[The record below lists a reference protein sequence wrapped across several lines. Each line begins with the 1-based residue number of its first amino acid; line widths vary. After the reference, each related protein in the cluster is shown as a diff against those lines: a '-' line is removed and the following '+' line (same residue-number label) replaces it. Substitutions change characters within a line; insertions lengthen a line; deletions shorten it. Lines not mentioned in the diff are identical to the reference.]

1 MMETQKVGWSCLGN
15 VGAAAGMFLVP
26 KPGKPALD
34 LQEDEVN
41 CECFQGF
48 LVFEICCNGTDFSP
62 VFSGLFGVTRSGV

>member
-1 MMETQKVGWSCLGN
+1 MLWGAAVDAAQPVQTQEVGWSCLGN

-26 KPGKPALD
+26 KPGRPVLD

-48 LVFEICCNGTDFSP
+48 WFS
-62 VFSGLFGVTRSGV
+62 